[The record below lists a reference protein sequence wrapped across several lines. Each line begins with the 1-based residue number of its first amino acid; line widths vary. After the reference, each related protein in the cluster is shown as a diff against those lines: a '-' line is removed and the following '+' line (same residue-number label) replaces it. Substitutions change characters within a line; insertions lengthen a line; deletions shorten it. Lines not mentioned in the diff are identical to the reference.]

1 MARLVLLVLLLVP
14 LVEVALFILL
24 GGLLGLW
31 PTLGLA
37 VATALAGA
45 ALIRRQGF
53 AILARAQA
61 ELASRR
67 LPVAELFDA
76 LCLFLAGALLLTPG
90 FATDFARR
98 GCCSCP
104 PCGRRCA
111 RCCCGS
117 FCRTGAGR
125 PTASMAAR
133 RSSRES
139 TAIAAATARP
149 SAGPGRRPPGAH
161 LSTAR
166 KPC

>member
-24 GGLLGLW
+24 GGILGLW

-45 ALIRRQGF
+45 ALIRHQGF

-90 FATDFARR
+90 FATDV
-98 GCCSCP
+98 
-104 PCGRRCA
+104 
-111 RCCCGS
+111 
-117 FCRTGAGR
+117 AGGLLLVPGLR
-125 PTASMAAR
+125 AALR
-133 RSSRES
+133 ALLLRLVLPRQG
-139 TAIAAATARP
+139 AAADGEADGAPVIEGEYRDI
-149 SAGPGRRPPGAH
+149 SAEPPPAPREERGGEGPPRGP
-161 LSTAR
+161 
-166 KPC
+166 

>member
-24 GGLLGLW
+24 GGILGLW

-45 ALIRRQGF
+45 ALIRHQGF

-90 FATDFARR
+90 FATDFAGALLLVPALRATLRALLLRLVLPHR
-98 GCCSCP
+98 GGAADGADDGAPVIEGEYRDVSAEDP
-104 PCGRRCA
+104 APREGRIGDEPR
-111 RCCCGS
+111 
-117 FCRTGAGR
+117 
-125 PTASMAAR
+125 
-133 RSSRES
+133 
-139 TAIAAATARP
+139 
-149 SAGPGRRPPGAH
+149 RRPGP
-161 LSTAR
+161 
-166 KPC
+166 

>member
-1 MARLVLLVLLLVP
+1 MARLVFLVLLLVP

-24 GGLLGLW
+24 GGILGLW

-61 ELASRR
+61 EVASRR

-90 FATDFARR
+90 FATDFAGALLLVPALRATLRALLLRLVLPHR
-98 GCCSCP
+98 GGAADGEHGGAPVIEGEYRDISGDRP
-104 PCGRRCA
+104 P
-111 RCCCGS
+111 
-117 FCRTGAGR
+117 
-125 PTASMAAR
+125 
-133 RSSRES
+133 E
-139 TAIAAATARP
+139 
-149 SAGPGRRPPGAH
+149 RRPGP
-161 LSTAR
+161 
-166 KPC
+166 

>member
-24 GGLLGLW
+24 GGILGLW

-45 ALIRRQGF
+45 ALIRHQGF

-90 FATDFARR
+90 FATDVAGGLLLVPGLRAALRALLLRLVLPHRARAAGGEADGAPVIEGEYRDISAEPPPAPREGR
-98 GCCSCP
+98 GGDGP
-104 PCGRRCA
+104 P
-111 RCCCGS
+111 
-117 FCRTGAGR
+117 
-125 PTASMAAR
+125 
-133 RSSRES
+133 
-139 TAIAAATARP
+139 
-149 SAGPGRRPPGAH
+149 RRPGP
-161 LSTAR
+161 
-166 KPC
+166 

>member
-1 MARLVLLVLLLVP
+1 MARLVFLLLLLVP

-24 GGLLGLW
+24 GGILGLW

-45 ALIRRQGF
+45 ALIRHQGF

-90 FATDFARR
+90 FATDFAGALLLVPGLRATLR
-98 GCCSCP
+98 ALLLRLVVP
-104 PCGRRCA
+104 GR
-111 RCCCGS
+111 
-117 FCRTGAGR
+117 AG
-125 PTASMAAR
+125 
-133 RSSRES
+133 
-139 TAIAAATARP
+139 AAAGQADGAPVIEGEYRDI
-149 SAGPGRRPPGAH
+149 SAEPPPAPREDRGDGP
-161 LSTAR
+161 
-166 KPC
+166 